1 MEREPPEVTFFRG
14 VMLVNHVCF
23 VAYIGGALWR
33 FGSFCKGCVLGEER
47 SAGGCR
53 AVKTW
58 LQQVRA
64 RALQNSSADTLRGF
78 HAAKVQ
84 GLVSQRRVARSMV
97 FARHGVHFIAL
108 YALMTNM
115 MFGYSAFTDS
125 WAEGQDLRRLPD
137 SMVVDLTLAFLISLY
152 MRALPRRTGPITMD
166 VFHAAFVAR
175 AGWQSQTSLAAI
187 TGSSP
192 RESIYIVYRLCC
204 AMLMGNPGFTV
215 VLNVALAAVRVYF
228 YIEGCARPLPTDDDP
243 PVNVYKDYGGSG
255 TVMFAAT
262 EFFVACAAVLASW
275 TLEDATSQEVFATL
289 QARAS
294 SRAEETIS
302 ALLAMLCD
310 AVVPTTLD
318 FMLTSP
324 STSLAGFLLR
334 SPPNNT
340 YEGSNLMQFISAE
353 DREHVSEQLSSCP
366 EVAGTTV
373 SVLGRAVDGAGTQFA
388 VRMYCTRFT
397 DAKDRDGFLIGI
409 LDARREDDCGSARA
423 PPDSFDADSAALAL
437 AARTGS
443 TTLACLSE
451 GDASWSQPSSVAT
464 SEASSRHIVESSA
477 VGAMQAWLDISRKG
491 WPIQRA
497 TSAFMSLGGPNNTG
511 SLEDWVNKQDVQK
524 VNARIQ
530 DLLKEVKAMRA
541 EDPRVDDEELP
552 VARLNNFWLQP
563 ELAKK
568 CCYSYVCE
576 GLMDMILTETDLD
589 GAVIVR
595 LTVSSVT
602 VKMTRQTQK
611 ESDKQ
616 KKKDRAFRKKQR
628 RQLEERAIASAASPL
643 PAADLQE
650 VTTFGRGM
658 DAQEETQDDGV
669 DDGETETLTADAECG
684 NDKKMIV
691 LQL

>member
-228 YIEGCARPLPTDDDP
+228 YVEGSSWPTPTQAPLT
-243 PVNVYKDYGGSG
+243 VNVYADYGGND

-262 EFFVACAAVLASW
+262 EVFVACAAVLASW

-353 DREHVSEQLSSCP
+353 DREHVAEQLRSCP
-366 EVAGTTV
+366 ELAGTTV
-373 SVLGRAVDGAGTQFA
+373 SVLGRAGDGAGTLCA

-397 DAKDRDGFLIGI
+397 DARDRDGFMIGI

-511 SLEDWVNKQDVQK
+511 SLEDWLCKQDSQR
-524 VNARIQ
+524 VNARVQ

-541 EDPRVDDEELP
+541 AHALPSGEIP

-568 CCYSYVCE
+568 CRYSYVCE
-576 GLMDMILTETDLD
+576 GAMDLILTETDLD

-602 VKMTRQTQK
+602 VKMTKQTQK
-611 ESDKQ
+611 EIDKQ
-616 KKKDRAFRKKQR
+616 KKKDKSFRKKQR
-628 RQLEERAIASAASPL
+628 RRLEERAISSAASPL

-650 VTTFGRGM
+650 VTTLGRGM

-669 DDGETETLTADAECG
+669 DDSETEKLTADVERG
-684 NDKKMIV
+684 NDKKIIV